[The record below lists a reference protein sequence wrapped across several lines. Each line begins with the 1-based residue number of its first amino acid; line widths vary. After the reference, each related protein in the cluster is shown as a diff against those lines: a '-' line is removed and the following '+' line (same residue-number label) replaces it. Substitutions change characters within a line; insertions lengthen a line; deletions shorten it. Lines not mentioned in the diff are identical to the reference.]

1 MNYFTKIFRSISL
14 PVYLILSSFIIL
26 FPAIFNGYPLFYSD
40 SAIYIYTS
48 HLFGM
53 LSRNTDLPY
62 LSGMGYALFM
72 RIVTWR
78 YSLYLVVLA
87 QGLILNILIYYS
99 LTVLIP
105 GKKIFKFHLPI
116 IIILS
121 LCSSMGW
128 TASQLM
134 PDIFTSFMV
143 LSVFLLYSWNKKSWG
158 IYIFLSIIIIFSILS
173 HLSNISIAILMVAVL
188 LLLFIVKSSFRRNL
202 SLFLGKTAIV
212 VALII
217 TSLFILR
224 GINNKYYNYKG
235 ISPTS
240 HIFFVARLM
249 EIGFMPEYL
258 NEKCAEKQY
267 EMCKYKDNLPTT
279 YDNFLWSP
287 DSEFY
292 KTGGWDLKNYDH
304 KEYKSIILDVLTTP
318 KYLGKFLY
326 SCALNTSHQL
336 VTFKIGEGLNNSY
349 NEKSSQYRNVLMFFD
364 HKEFRENFLN
374 SKQIQGTLYFDKVN
388 IINYILFAVS
398 ILIILWTLFR
408 KRLDQN
414 MFLFTFFVISSV
426 IMNAASTSSL
436 SSIFN
441 RFQSRIIWLIPLL
454 ACVYFA
460 VYIYPAIKK
469 SVLNYRKSKP
479 GFDEL

>member
-1 MNYFTKIFRSISL
+1 MNYFTKTLSKLYL
-14 PVYLILSSFIIL
+14 PLYLILSSLIIL
-26 FPAIFNGYPLFYSD
+26 FPAIYNGYPLFYSD

-53 LSRNTDLPY
+53 LSHNTDLPF
-62 LSGMGYALFM
+62 LSGMGYALFI

-99 LTVLIP
+99 LRVLLTES
-105 GKKIFKFHLPI
+105 KIFKFHLPI
-116 IIILS
+116 IIVLS

-134 PDIFTSFMV
+134 PDIFTSFLV
-143 LSVFLLYSWNKKSWG
+143 LSIFLFYSWNKKSWG
-158 IYIFLSIIIIFSILS
+158 IYIFLSVIIIFSILS
-173 HLSNISIAILMVAVL
+173 HLSNISIVILMLGL
-188 LLLFIVKSSFRRNL
+188 LFLLFIFISSFRKNL
-202 SLFLGKTAIV
+202 KFFLGKTAIIV
-212 VALII
+212 VLIF
-217 TSLFILR
+217 TSLLMLI
-224 GINNKYYNYKG
+224 GINTKYYDYKG

-249 EIGFMPEYL
+249 EIGFLPEYL

-304 KEYKSIILDVLTTP
+304 EEYKNIIADVLTTP
-318 KYLGKFLY
+318 KYFGKFLY

-336 VTFKIGEGLNNSY
+336 VTFRIGEGLNNSY
-349 NEKSSQYRNVLMFFD
+349 NEKSSQYQNVIMFFD
-364 HKEFRENFLN
+364 HKEFREDFLN

-388 IINYILFAVS
+388 IINYILFAIS
-398 ILIILWTLFR
+398 TLIILWTLFR
-408 KRLDQN
+408 EKLDRN
-414 MFLFTFFVISSV
+414 MLLFTFLIFSGVI
-426 IMNAASTSSL
+426 INAASTSSL

-454 ACVYFA
+454 ACVYFSA
-460 VYIYPAIKK
+460 YIYPSIKNGLIRWSGK
-469 SVLNYRKSKP
+469 K
-479 GFDEL
+479 

>member
-1 MNYFTKIFRSISL
+1 MNYFTKILSSLSL

-40 SAIYIYTS
+40 SAVYIYAS
-48 HLFGM
+48 NLFGM
-53 LSRNTDLPY
+53 LSRTTDFPY
-62 LSGMGYALFM
+62 LSGMGYALFI

-87 QGLILNILIYYS
+87 QGLILNILIYYT

-105 GKKIFKFHLPI
+105 ERKTYTFHLPI

-143 LSVFLLYSWNKKSWG
+143 LSVFLFYSWNKKSWG

-173 HLSNISIAILMVAVL
+173 HLSNISIVIFMLGL
-188 LLLFIVKSSFRRNL
+188 LFLLFIIKSSFRRNL
-202 SLFLGKTAIV
+202 KLFLGKTAIV
-212 VALII
+212 IALVMS
-217 TSLFILR
+217 SLFVLI

-240 HIFFVARLM
+240 HIFFIARLM

-258 NEKCAEKQY
+258 NKNCAEKQY
-267 EMCKYKDNLPTT
+267 EICKYKDNLPTT
-279 YDNFLWSP
+279 YDNFLWS
-287 DSEFY
+287 SESVFY
-292 KTGGWDLKNYDH
+292 KTGGWDLKKYDH
-304 KEYKSIILDVLTTP
+304 KEYKSIIFDVLTTP

-336 VTFKIGEGLNNSY
+336 STFEIGEGLNNSY
-349 NEKSSQYRNVLMFFD
+349 NKKSPQYRNVILFFD
-364 HKEFRENFLN
+364 HREFREDFLN
-374 SKQIQGTLYFDKVN
+374 SKQIQGTLYFDRVN
-388 IINYILFAVS
+388 IINYILFAIS
-398 ILIILWTLFR
+398 TLIILWTLFR
-408 KRLDQN
+408 KKLDRN
-414 MFLFTFFVISSV
+414 MFLFTFLVISSV
-426 IMNAASTSSL
+426 IINAASTSSL
-436 SSIFN
+436 SSIYN

-454 ACVYFA
+454 ACIYFS
-460 VYIYPAIKK
+460 VYIYPAIKNNII
-469 SVLNYRKSKP
+469 SSRKSKIQ
-479 GFDEL
+479 L